1 MAALKELT
9 FIDTNFTVVFT
20 SSLSTDPT
28 FAKAG
33 ENLAPSSTDY
43 IIGKFE
49 VFLQFLGHG
58 VT

>member
-33 ENLAPSSTDY
+33 ENLAPSSSDY
-43 IIGKFE
+43 ITGKF
-49 VFLQFLGHG
+49 
-58 VT
+58 